1 MNAEEIIK
9 PVAFYTNILVRN
21 KTAEAIVNVL
31 SGSDQLELFK
41 LLRVVK
47 DVDVATL
54 QSIGFKDCHEYYNYH
69 FEVTG
74 TFMTNKDYD
83 RLRAMCVERCT
94 AIFDLIASK

>member
-1 MNAEEIIK
+1 MNVKEIIK

-31 SGSDQLELFK
+31 SGPDRLELFK
-41 LLRVVK
+41 LSRVFK
-47 DVDVATL
+47 DIDIATL
-54 QSIGFKDCHEYYNYH
+54 QRIGFKDCHEYYNYH

-83 RLRAMCVERCT
+83 RLRAICVERCT
-94 AIFDLIASK
+94 AIFDLIDAK

>member
-9 PVAFYTNILVRN
+9 PVEFYTNILVRN

-31 SGSDQLELFK
+31 SGPDQLELFK
-41 LLRVVK
+41 LSRVFK
-47 DVDVATL
+47 DIDISTL

-69 FEVTG
+69 FEVPG
-74 TFMTNKDYD
+74 TFITNKDYD
-83 RLRAMCVERCT
+83 RLRAMCIERCT

>member
-1 MNAEEIIK
+1 MNAVEIIK

-21 KTAEAIVNVL
+21 KIAEAVVNVL
-31 SGSDQLELFK
+31 SGPDQLELFK
-41 LLRVVK
+41 LSRVFK
-47 DVDVATL
+47 DIDVATL
-54 QSIGFKDCHEYYNYH
+54 QNIGFKDCHEYYNYH

-83 RLRAMCVERCT
+83 RLRAMCVDKCT

>member
-1 MNAEEIIK
+1 MNAEEIIQ
-9 PVAFYTNILVRN
+9 PVEFYTNILVSN
-21 KTAEAIVNVL
+21 KIAEAVVNAL

-41 LLRVVK
+41 LSRVFK
-47 DVDVATL
+47 DIDIATL
-54 QSIGFKDCHEYYNYH
+54 QNIGFKDCHEYYNYH

-83 RLRAMCVERCT
+83 RLRAMCVDRCT

>member
-9 PVAFYTNILVRN
+9 PVEFYTNILVRN
-21 KTAEAIVNVL
+21 KTVEAIVNVL

-41 LLRVVK
+41 LSRVFK

-54 QSIGFKDCHEYYNYH
+54 QNIGFKDCHEYFNYH

-74 TFMTNKDYD
+74 EFITNKDYD
-83 RLRAMCVERCT
+83 RLRAMCVDKCN

>member
-9 PVAFYTNILVRN
+9 PVEFYANILVRN
-21 KTAEAIVNVL
+21 KIAEAIVNVL
-31 SGSDQLELFK
+31 SGPDQLELFK
-41 LLRVVK
+41 LSRVFK
-47 DVDVATL
+47 DIDIATL

-69 FEVTG
+69 FEVNG

-83 RLRAMCVERCT
+83 RIKAMCVDKCN

>member
-94 AIFDLIASK
+94 AIFDLIAAK

>member
-9 PVAFYTNILVRN
+9 PVIFYTNILVSN

-31 SGSDQLELFK
+31 SGPNQLELFR
-41 LLRVVK
+41 LSRVFK
-47 DVDVATL
+47 DVDIATL
-54 QSIGFKDCHEYYNYH
+54 KRIGFKDCHEYYNYH

-94 AIFDLIASK
+94 AIFDLIAAK